1 MKRQVYYPEGDICFM
16 LPEAGEVFTASLF
29 LWKNRKVLFS
39 VCSGGADTYK
49 SHTENT
55 KSEEV
60 YRYILSLTAHERRN
74 VYVTDLCKQPHF
86 FL

>member
-1 MKRQVYYPEGDICFM
+1 M
-16 LPEAGEVFTASLF
+16 LPETGEVFTASLF
-29 LWKNRKVLFS
+29 CGKTGK
-39 VCSGGADTYK
+39 DY
-49 SHTENT
+49 TENT

-60 YRYILSLTAHERRN
+60 YGYILSLTAHERRN